1 MIRMRHT
8 DESPHEASEINVT
21 PFIDV
26 MLVLLVIFMVTAP
39 LTTVNVP
46 VDLPSSTEKPTPRP
60 DDPVFLTVKAD
71 HNLALGEDDITMD
84 ALAGALESATKGNR
98 DERIFLR
105 ADKTVDYGTL
115 MGVMDKLRSAGYLKV
130 ALVNLQGQEQ
140 GSEAGSTPVPS
151 GTAAPAVSG
160 ATPASTPATPAS
172 GATP

>member
-1 MIRMRHT
+1 MIHIRHA

-46 VDLPSSTEKPTPRP
+46 VDLPSSTEKPAPRP

-71 HNLALGEDDITMD
+71 HGLVLGEDDIAADAMPA
-84 ALAGALESATKGNR
+84 ALATATKGNK

-105 ADKTVDYGTL
+105 ADRTVDYGTL
-115 MGVMDKLRSAGYLKV
+115 MGVMDKLRAAGYLKV
-130 ALVNLQGQEQ
+130 ALVNLQGQPE
-140 GSEAGSTPVPS
+140 GSATGAATAPAAVAPAADS
-151 GTAAPAVSG
+151 AAPG
-160 ATPASTPATPAS
+160 ATP
-172 GATP
+172 

>member
-1 MIRMRHT
+1 MIRIRHT

-46 VDLPSSTEKPTPRP
+46 VDLPSSSEKPTPRP

-71 HNLALGEDDITMD
+71 HGLALGEADVSTD
-84 ALAGALESATKGNR
+84 ALPGALETATKGNK

-115 MGVMDKLRSAGYLKV
+115 MGVMDKLRTAGYLKV
-130 ALVNLQGQEQ
+130 ALVNLQGQEE
-140 GSEAGSTPVPS
+140 GSEAGSTPVPPS
-151 GTAAPAVSG
+151 NAPPTAASG
-160 ATPASTPATPAS
+160 RTP
-172 GATP
+172 

>member
-26 MLVLLVIFMVTAP
+26 MLMLLVIFMVTSP

-71 HNLALGEDDITMD
+71 HGLALGEDDVTMD
-84 ALAGALESATKGNR
+84 GLAGALESATKGNR
-98 DERIFLR
+98 DQRIFLR

-130 ALVNLQGQEQ
+130 ALVNLQGQEE
-140 GSEAGSTPVPS
+140 GSEAGTTTVPTGSTTS
-151 GTAAPAVSG
+151 GSAPATAPVAG
-160 ATPASTPATPAS
+160 GTP
-172 GATP
+172 

>member
-1 MIRMRHT
+1 MIRIRHT

-46 VDLPSSTEKPTPRP
+46 VDLPSSSEKPTPRP

-71 HNLALGEDDITMD
+71 HGLALGEDDISTD
-84 ALAGALESATKGNR
+84 ALPGALETATKGNK

-130 ALVNLQGQEQ
+130 ALVNLQGQEE
-140 GSEAGSTPVPS
+140 GSEAGSTPEPS
-151 GTAAPAVSG
+151 GNAAAPASG
-160 ATPASTPATPAS
+160 KTP
-172 GATP
+172 

>member
-1 MIRMRHT
+1 MIRIRHA

-46 VDLPSSTEKPTPRP
+46 VDLPSSSEKPTPRP
-60 DDPVFLTVKAD
+60 EDPVFLTIKAD
-71 HNLALGEDDITMD
+71 HTLALGEDS
-84 ALAGALESATKGNR
+84 LETSGLGPAMERATKGNH

-115 MGVMDKLRSAGYLKV
+115 MGVMNRLRSAGYLKV
-130 ALVNLQGQEQ
+130 ALVNLQGQEE
-140 GSEAGSTPVPS
+140 GGETASNPAALLGGTP
-151 GTAAPAVSG
+151 
-160 ATPASTPATPAS
+160 
-172 GATP
+172 

>member
-1 MIRMRHT
+1 MAIRIRHA
-8 DESPHEASEINVT
+8 DENPHEASEINVT

-71 HNLALGEDDITMD
+71 HGLALGEDDISTD
-84 ALAGALESATKGNR
+84 ALPGALETATKGNR

-105 ADKTVDYGTL
+105 ADRTVDYGTL
-115 MGVMDKLRSAGYLKV
+115 MGVMDKLRAAGYIKV
-130 ALVNLQGQEQ
+130 ALVNLQGQEE
-140 GSEAGSTPVPS
+140 GSEAGTTALPDANRASATGGTP
-151 GTAAPAVSG
+151 
-160 ATPASTPATPAS
+160 
-172 GATP
+172 

>member
-1 MIRMRHT
+1 MARIRHT
-8 DESPHEASEINVT
+8 DENQHEASEINVT

-46 VDLPSSTEKPTPRP
+46 VDLPSSAEKPTPRP

-71 HNLALGEDDITMD
+71 HGLALGEDDITTD
-84 ALAGALESATKGNR
+84 GLAGALDGATKGNK

-115 MGVMDKLRSAGYLKV
+115 MGVMDKLRAAGYLKV
-130 ALVNLQGQEQ
+130 ALVTLQGQEE
-140 GSEAGSTPVPS
+140 GSVAGTTPVLPPGNASPTS
-151 GTAAPAVSG
+151 GVAP
-160 ATPASTPATPAS
+160 
-172 GATP
+172 

>member
-1 MIRMRHT
+1 MIRIRHT
-8 DESPHEASEINVT
+8 DENPHEASEINVT

-46 VDLPSSTEKPTPRP
+46 VDLPSSSEKPTPRP

-71 HNLALGEDDITMD
+71 HGLALGEDDISPD
-84 ALAGALESATKGNR
+84 ALPGALATATKGNK

-115 MGVMDKLRSAGYLKV
+115 MGVMDKLRTAGYLKV
-130 ALVNLQGQEQ
+130 ALVNLQGQEK
-140 GSEAGSTPVPS
+140 GAEAGATPVPA
-151 GTAAPAVSG
+151 GGG
-160 ATPASTPATPAS
+160 AASTARPATAPAS
-172 GATP
+172 GPTP

>member
-1 MIRMRHT
+1 MIRIRHT

-46 VDLPSSTEKPTPRP
+46 VDLPSSSEKPTPRP

-71 HNLALGEDDITMD
+71 HGLVLGEDDISTD
-84 ALAGALESATKGNR
+84 ALPGALETATKGNK

-115 MGVMDKLRSAGYLKV
+115 MGVMDKLRTVGYLKV
-130 ALVNLQGQEQ
+130 ALVNLQGQEK

-151 GTAAPAVSG
+151 GSNAVPAAPATG
-160 ATPASTPATPAS
+160 ATP
-172 GATP
+172 

>member
-1 MIRMRHT
+1 MIRIRHT
-8 DESPHEASEINVT
+8 DENPHEASEINVT

-71 HNLALGEDDITMD
+71 HGLALGEDDISTD
-84 ALAGALESATKGNR
+84 ALPGALETATKGNK

-130 ALVNLQGQEQ
+130 ALVNLQGQEE
-140 GSEAGSTPVPS
+140 GSEAD
-151 GTAAPAVSG
+151 
-160 ATPASTPATPAS
+160 STPAPSGNTAPAAPAS
-172 GATP
+172 GAAP